1 LILTYLEA
9 DLNMHRA
16 FGITVLAA
24 MFFTPAVGAEAPV
37 ETMSISLAREV
48 AKKSVALVESRGLY
62 PRQQAEYD
70 RAKMALSAILD
81 RQTLEI
87 DRTELYTRIS
97 GLLATLDT
105 NGHSFLIPARH
116 ELTTQR
122 TQTAS
127 NDLPPATFLVLQTSR
142 GKVLRWTPPPSVNNR
157 MTAIGPYLTRFHD
170 EAEKTPDI
178 TEACAL
184 LVDLSEQTGGNAW
197 PPLVA
202 MYPLFSDA
210 NNAMWVDR
218 NGKRTALINRAGL
231 EEMRQRTGEGR
242 ANPLSRFDKGPLAV
256 VINKR
261 TSSAG
266 EMLLIALLSEA
277 RVQTFGSTSSGM
289 TTANA
294 IYPLPDGSTLVLTQ
308 SRYAIGDGPVV
319 RGGIEP
325 MRQINPG
332 ENSGD
337 PVASAAEWVAANSVG
352 CGTTQHK

>member
-1 LILTYLEA
+1 
-9 DLNMHRA
+9 MHRA
-16 FGITVLAA
+16 FGIVVLAA
-24 MFFTPAVGAEAPV
+24 MFFMAAVGTEAAA

-48 AKKSVALVESRGLY
+48 ANKSVALVESRGLY
-62 PRQQAEYD
+62 PRQQEEYD
-70 RAKMALSAILD
+70 QAKFALLAIFD
-81 RQTLEI
+81 GQPLEI
-87 DRTELYTRIS
+87 DRTELHTRIT

-116 ELTTQR
+116 ELTTWR

-127 NDLPPATFLVLQTSR
+127 SDPPPATFVVLQTSK
-142 GKVLRWTPPPSVNNR
+142 GKVLRWTPPPSVNNS

-184 LVDLSEQTGGNAW
+184 VVDLSEQTGGNAW

-218 NGKRTALINRAGL
+218 DGRRTALMNRAGL

-242 ANPLSRFDKGPLAV
+242 ANPLKRFGKGPLAV
-256 VINKR
+256 VTDKR

-266 EMLLIALLSEA
+266 EMLLIALLGEA
-277 RVQTFGSTSSGM
+277 RVQTFGSISSGM

-294 IYPLPDGSTLVLTQ
+294 TYPLPDGSTLVLTQ
-308 SRYAIGDGPVV
+308 ARYAIGDGPVL

-325 MRQINPG
+325 MRQISLG
-332 ENSGD
+332 KNSVD
-337 PVASAAEWVAANSVG
+337 RVSSAAEWVAANSVS
-352 CGTTQHK
+352 CNAIQHK

>member
-1 LILTYLEA
+1 
-9 DLNMHRA
+9 MHRA
-16 FGITVLAA
+16 FGIAVFAA
-24 MFFTPAVGAEAPV
+24 MFLTPAVGAEAPAQ
-37 ETMSISLAREV
+37 TMSVSLAREV
-48 AKKSVALVESRGLY
+48 ASKTVALVESRGLY

-70 RAKMALSAILD
+70 RARMALLAMFD
-81 RQTLEI
+81 NQALEI
-87 DRTELYTRIS
+87 DRTELYTRIT

-116 ELTTQR
+116 ELTVQR

-127 NDLPPATFLVLQTSR
+127 NDRPPATFQVLQTSK
-142 GKVLRWTPPPSVNNR
+142 GKVLRWTPPPSINNS

-170 EAEKTPDI
+170 EAETTPDI
-178 TEACAL
+178 TDTCAL
-184 LVDLSEQTGGNAW
+184 VVDLSEQTGGNAW

-202 MYPLFSDA
+202 MHPLFSDA

-218 NGKRTALINRAGL
+218 NGKRTALMNRAGL
-231 EEMRQRTGEGR
+231 QEMRQRTGEGR

-256 VINKR
+256 VTDKR

-266 EMLLIALLSEA
+266 EMLLIALLGEA

-294 IYPLPDGSTLVLTQ
+294 TYPLPDGSTLVLTQ
-308 SRYAIGDGPVV
+308 SRYAIGDGPVI

-325 MRQINPG
+325 MRQIHPR
-332 ENSGD
+332 ESSVD
-337 PVASAAEWVAANSVG
+337 RVARAAEWVAESSVS
-352 CGTTQHK
+352 CRPIERK